1 MKQNNHKTTNF
12 EVSGNTELN
21 HWKYIS
27 SMASEKY
34 EAIKKE
40 GKVAIQT
47 VIAQYGFT
55 QDFSS
60 VRNQVG
66 ALITSINNIREE
78 HPIVNDI
85 YEKKSKKV
93 IFVLGNV
100 FKSKKKAEYILNC
113 RINEELEHQKYVN
126 KPCGIYYIDN
136 KKATEMLNS
145 KGFELPRA
153 FNLNGLINTIQG
165 QSLIVKKNETE
176 QS

>member
-1 MKQNNHKTTNF
+1 MLNSKGFELPRRFNLNGHVNNIQGESLIVKKNEIEKSQNHKICEF
-12 EVSGNTELN
+12 MISGNTELN
-21 HWKYIS
+21 HWKYIY
-27 SMASEKY
+27 SMASEKC
-34 EAIKKE
+34 EDIIKKE

-55 QDFSS
+55 QDFSDI
-60 VRNQVG
+60 RNQVG

-85 YEKKSKKV
+85 YEQKSKKV

-100 FKSKKKAEYILNC
+100 FKSKEKAEYILNC

-136 KKATEMLNS
+136 KKNH
-145 KGFELPRA
+145 
-153 FNLNGLINTIQG
+153 
-165 QSLIVKKNETE
+165 
-176 QS
+176 